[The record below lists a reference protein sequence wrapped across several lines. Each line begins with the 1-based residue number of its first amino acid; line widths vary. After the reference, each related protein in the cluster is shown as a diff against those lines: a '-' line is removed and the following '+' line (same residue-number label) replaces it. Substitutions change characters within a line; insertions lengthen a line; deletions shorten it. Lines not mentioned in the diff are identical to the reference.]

1 MNKLLI
7 IEDHED
13 VNRMLAE
20 ALSNAGY
27 SVQSAYTGI
36 DGIRELKQHVYD
48 AVLLDIML
56 PYKNGDEILRDLRE
70 FSEAPVMIISAKD
83 GVDTKIDLL
92 RLGADDYMTKPFNL
106 DEVVARVESLLRRAR
121 KFAEGGAVFRYKDLT
136 LDEGLKQVYI
146 QGRGIDL
153 TAKEYAILE
162 RLLKHRGKV
171 FTKAN
176 LYESI
181 WEADDPGDENA
192 VKTHI
197 SNLRN
202 KLRKGNR
209 EQEYI
214 ETVWGLGYRLYKE

>member
-1 MNKLLI
+1 MYKVLI
-7 IEDHED
+7 IEDHD
-13 VNRMLAE
+13 DINVMLAE
-20 ALSNAGY
+20 AMTNAGY
-27 SVQSAYTGI
+27 SVQSVYTGI
-36 DGIRELKQHVYD
+36 DGIHELKRCVYD

-70 FSEAPVMIISAKD
+70 FSDAPVMIISAKD

-121 KFAEGGAVFRYKDLT
+121 KFAEGGSVFRYKDLM
-136 LDEGLKQVYI
+136 LDEGLKQVCI
-146 QGRGIDL
+146 QGKEMDL
-153 TAKEYAILE
+153 TATEYAILE
-162 RLLKHRGKV
+162 RLLRHRGKV

-176 LYESI
+176 LYDSI

-202 KLRKGNR
+202 KLKKGNA

-214 ETVWGLGYRLYKE
+214 ETVWGIGYRLYKE

>member
-1 MNKLLI
+1 MYKVLI

-36 DGIRELKQHVYD
+36 DGIRELKQYVYD

-121 KFAEGGAVFRYKDLT
+121 KFTEGGAVFRYKDLT
-136 LDEGLKQVYI
+136 LDGGPKQVYI
-146 QGRGIDL
+146 QGREIDL

-171 FTKAN
+171 FTKSN
-176 LYESI
+176 LYDSI

-202 KLRKGNR
+202 KLKKGNP

>member
-1 MNKLLI
+1 MYKVLI

-36 DGIRELKQHVYD
+36 DGIRELKQYVYD

-83 GVDTKIDLL
+83 GVDTKVDLL

-121 KFAEGGAVFRYKDLT
+121 KFVEGGAVFRYKDLT
-136 LDEGLKQVYI
+136 LDGGLKQVYI
-146 QGRGIDL
+146 QGREIDL

-162 RLLKHRGKV
+162 RLLKYRSKV

-176 LYESI
+176 LYDSI

-197 SNLRN
+197 SNLRS
-202 KLRKGNR
+202 KLKKGNP

>member
-1 MNKLLI
+1 MYKVLI
-7 IEDHED
+7 IEDHD
-13 VNRMLAE
+13 DINVMLAE
-20 ALSNAGY
+20 AMTGAGY
-27 SVQSAYTGI
+27 SVQSVYTGI
-36 DGIRELKQHVYD
+36 DGIHELKRCVYD
-48 AVLLDIML
+48 VVLLDIML

-70 FSEAPVMIISAKD
+70 FSDAPVMIISAKD

-121 KFAEGGAVFRYKDLT
+121 KFADGGAVFRYKDLM
-136 LDEGLKQVYI
+136 LDEGLKQVCI
-146 QGRGIDL
+146 QGKEIDL
-153 TAKEYAILE
+153 TATEYAILE
-162 RLLKHRGKV
+162 RLLSHRGKV

-176 LYESI
+176 LYDSI

-202 KLRKGNR
+202 KLKKGNS